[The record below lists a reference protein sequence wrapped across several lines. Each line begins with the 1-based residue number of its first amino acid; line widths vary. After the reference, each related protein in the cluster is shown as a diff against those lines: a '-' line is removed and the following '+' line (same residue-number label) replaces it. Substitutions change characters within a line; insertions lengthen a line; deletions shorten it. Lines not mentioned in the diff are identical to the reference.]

1 MPTTRALAPT
11 PQNVALSY
19 SSGDRQLRVA
29 AQNAGLSPL
38 EYDPVRTAAASQ
50 AARAAAQE
58 ARAKQGTGY
67 LLKENLPGTSNPGSQ
82 DFWNRADMQVWA
94 KANKGLAQKL
104 VEKTGFRPDNF
115 DELMGNPPSTL
126 AGQAKAVGGDLQEKI
141 RGYSEDLQDPLMK
154 EWRDSEVDAPS
165 FMEGL
170 RAGEAST
177 DYKALSG
184 NYGSSP
190 SMDDW
195 LKSDELKKAFQLDDS
210 LKAGDLPLS
219 GVDTSNLF
227 KSTEGGEQGDDPA
240 QRLAESLKNQYLE
253 KARSAFTPG
262 AEEMKVLEGGQGFLD
277 YEGMKL
283 RHGFQGIRSGGLF

>member
-19 SSGDRQLRVA
+19 SSGQDRQASLA

-38 EYDPVRTAAASQ
+38 QYDPVRTAAAAQ

-58 ARAKQGTGY
+58 ARVKQGTGY
-67 LLKENLPGTSNPGSQ
+67 LSRDNLPGTSNPGSQ

-94 KANKGLAQKL
+94 KANKGLAKNL

-115 DELMGNPPSTL
+115 DELMGNPPSTF
-126 AGQAKAVGGDLQEKI
+126 AGQAKAIGGDLQQKI
-141 RGYSEDLQDPLMK
+141 RGYSEDLQDPMAE
-154 EWRDSEVDAPS
+154 EWRDSQMDTPS

-177 DYKALSG
+177 DVKALTG
-184 NYGSSP
+184 GYGSSQ
-190 SMDDW
+190 SMGDW
-195 LKSDELKKAFQLDDS
+195 LKSDELKRAFQPDDS
-210 LKAGDLPLS
+210 FKAGDLPLS
-219 GVDTSNLF
+219 GASTSNLF
-227 KSTEGGEQGDDPA
+227 KSSGDDEQEDPT

-253 KARSAFTPG
+253 KARSAFTPSDM
-262 AEEMKVLEGGQGFLD
+262 EVKLEGGQGFLD

-283 RHGFQGIRSGGLF
+283 RHGFQGIQSGGLF